1 MLARDKNTPLQ
12 DEAAIVDEAITSRR
26 SVRAF
31 LPDPVDETT
40 IREILEVAARAPSG
54 TNMQPWRVY
63 VVTGETKERHHPG
76 RPRIQASAL
85 KRRSGTSTNTIP
97 SSSSSPIYGRRRAVG
112 YALYGHLGIGKRD
125 VDQMRGSTTATSFL
139 ERGRVI
145 LDVASWAPSGTNMQP
160 WRVYVTTGQTKE
172 RISRAILNSGLR
184 AEKARGEYKYYPDK
198 FFEPYYARRR
208 AVGYA
213 LYGHLGIGKRD
224 VDQMR
229 AQHDR
234 NFVFFDAPVGM
245 IFTIDRRLNQG
256 SWVDYGMF
264 LQNIMV
270 AARARG
276 LHSCPQAAFAPYH
289 QQIRPVLGI
298 PDEEIVVCGM
308 ALGYEDTSAP
318 ENNLRTERAP
328 LDEWVTFLD

>member
-1 MLARDKNTPLQ
+1 MAGILAPNPGRDDMLARDKNKPLL
-12 DEAAIVDEAITSRR
+12 DDIATVDEAITSRR

-31 LPDPVDETT
+31 LPDAVDEST
-40 IREILEVAARAPSG
+40 IRA
-54 TNMQPWRVY
+54 
-63 VVTGETKERHHPG
+63 
-76 RPRIQASAL
+76 
-85 KRRSGTSTNTIP
+85 
-97 SSSSSPIYGRRRAVG
+97 
-112 YALYGHLGIGKRD
+112 
-125 VDQMRGSTTATSFL
+125 
-139 ERGRVI
+139 I

-160 WRVYVTTGQTKE
+160 WRVYVTTGEAKE
-172 RISRAILNSGLR
+172 RVARAILDSGLR

-289 QQIRPVLGI
+289 QQIRPVLSI
-298 PDEEIVVCGM
+298 PDEEVVVCGM
-308 ALGYEDTSAP
+308 ALGYEDTSKP

-328 LDEWVTFLD
+328 VDEWAVFLR